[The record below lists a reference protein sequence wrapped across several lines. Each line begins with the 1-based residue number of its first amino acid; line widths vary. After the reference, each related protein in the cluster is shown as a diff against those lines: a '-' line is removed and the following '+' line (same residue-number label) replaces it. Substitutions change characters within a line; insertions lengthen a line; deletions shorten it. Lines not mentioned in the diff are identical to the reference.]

1 MRWAQRWDGGDGAA
15 GPRRHTPSRRSAV
28 GLRDQCRHFQ
38 QFSCFA
44 LLVPRVSLDAVR
56 GACDLAIC
64 LLFENLSLVVTMATS
79 KVTVG
84 QTGIMSC
91 LNFL

>member
-1 MRWAQRWDGGDGAA
+1 MSVTDCKGSDFHDWNKVSMEEIFNLCKQNEPYQLPSWNQVP
-15 GPRRHTPSRRSAV
+15 GPQGVT
-28 GLRDQCRHFQ
+28 GCRE
-38 QFSCFA
+38 
-44 LLVPRVSLDAVR
+44 

-84 QTGIMSC
+84 HTGIMSC